1 MASCASPASRAG
13 CPASASACSPG
24 PCGRWSARG
33 WCSVRCTR
41 WCRRAS
47 STGSPTWAWAWAMR
61 SAACGSGPNG
71 TSRRS
76 SRRAPSSTPASAA
89 GNAAAAAA
97 DRGRHSRQQRR
108 PPPVLAPL
116 PERGRRAIPGRAPTP
131 ALPRRRGR
139 EVIERAPVTVVPRPS
154 PAGGGGR
161 RVRPGGGHAVAARN
175 RTRRGPPMTPV
186 TVSSG
191 RCPFAGV
198 ALACRDA
205 ATTSR
210 SAMRRTLLPLLLCCL
225 LPLSACAQAPAFPL
239 EPDEARL
246 VTEDIDRFWQ
256 AWDEAADATD
266 AEARA
271 RILQARY
278 LEPSSPG
285 LETFL
290 RLRIGDAGKLVAA
303 IDAHP
308 RYYASLRRLTPKLE
322 DQVPRIRDTL
332 RRMRTLVPDAV
343 FPDVYF
349 LVGRMNSGGTADATG
364 LMIGVEMF
372 GRAPGTPL
380 DELGDWH
387 RAVVGEFY
395 NLPAI

>member
-1 MASCASPASRAG
+1 
-13 CPASASACSPG
+13 
-24 PCGRWSARG
+24 
-33 WCSVRCTR
+33 
-41 WCRRAS
+41 
-47 STGSPTWAWAWAMR
+47 
-61 SAACGSGPNG
+61 
-71 TSRRS
+71 
-76 SRRAPSSTPASAA
+76 
-89 GNAAAAAA
+89 
-97 DRGRHSRQQRR
+97 
-108 PPPVLAPL
+108 
-116 PERGRRAIPGRAPTP
+116 
-131 ALPRRRGR
+131 
-139 EVIERAPVTVVPRPS
+139 
-154 PAGGGGR
+154 
-161 RVRPGGGHAVAARN
+161 
-175 RTRRGPPMTPV
+175 MTTV

-271 RILQARY
+271 RIFQARY
-278 LEPSSPG
+278 LEPGSPG
-285 LETFL
+285 LETFV

-387 RAVVGEFY
+387 RAVVGEFD
-395 NLPAI
+395 NLPAIVAHEWVHFQQRARIDGQPTLLQAAIGEGVADFIAELGAGRHINDHVHAWAEPRAAALWQEFGARMHGTDYAGWLYEGANARGDRPADLGYWIGYRIARAYYERADDKPAALREMLDIQDFDAFLAASGIDRELGGD